1 MDDTTLNIAYIIFV
15 GLAFVHGYMTG
26 RETGINIGANS
37 LYDLLIQD
45 GKPTEDG
52 KILVE
57 LSQDNE

>member
-52 KILVE
+52 
-57 LSQDNE
+57 